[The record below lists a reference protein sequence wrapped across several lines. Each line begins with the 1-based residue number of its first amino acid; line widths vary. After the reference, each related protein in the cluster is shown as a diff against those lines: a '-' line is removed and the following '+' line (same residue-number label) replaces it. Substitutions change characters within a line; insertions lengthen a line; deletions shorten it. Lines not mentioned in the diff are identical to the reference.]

1 VNPPAPYELDFS
13 EILIETNAPN
23 GEEVV
28 VHFKGRNGKQT
39 VRRPIKSHD
48 FQDIFECCQDLASD
62 VFAAEFRMNS
72 AVSLSFEI
80 MSDGDVTVWHT
91 QPSSFLKM
99 QLSMSMHWSCIHLQ
113 KNYKSFTSL
122 GLIELPEKYQ
132 LVDGRLPLADTVRLI
147 MDTMKSGIEFMGML
161 ILKRDEI
168 DHERE
173 VERAH

>member
-1 VNPPAPYELDFS
+1 MNPPAPYELDFS
-13 EILIETNAPN
+13 EILIESTAPN

-28 VHFKGRNGKQT
+28 IHFEGQNGKQT
-39 VRRPIKSHD
+39 VRRAIKSHD
-48 FQDIFECCQDLASD
+48 FQDIFECCQGLASD

-80 MSDGDVTVWHT
+80 MSDSDVTVWHT

-99 QLSMSMHWSCIHLQ
+99 QLSMTMHWSCIHLQ

-122 GLIELPEKYQ
+122 GLVEIPEKYQ
-132 LVDGRLPLADTVRLI
+132 LVEGRLPLGDTVKLI
-147 MDTMKSGIEFMGML
+147 MDSMKSGIEFMGML

-168 DHERE
+168 DHQRE
-173 VERAH
+173 VERAL